1 MSKVLR
7 SGMLSGLS
15 SLPWCCIVPG
25 ILSLVGLG
33 SVGLARAVARQLMP
47 LFLLVGVLFLG
58 RAYYLLYVK
67 HEGNRFSRVTTWVST
82 ALLIGVSILRFWPW

>member
-1 MSKVLR
+1 MPKVSR
-7 SGMLSGLS
+7 SGLLSGLV

-33 SVGLARAVARQLMP
+33 SVGLARVVAGQLMP
-47 LFLLVGVLFLG
+47 FFLIIGALLLG

-82 ALLIGVSILRFWPW
+82 TLVIGVSIQRFWPW